1 MADSTRASKLRS
13 LRREAAMKALFPRQR
28 ICRQREKSGQKDS
41 LPFLVLLLCAGIG
54 TNINIDGGGAHRESV
69 CSG

>member
-1 MADSTRASKLRS
+1 
-13 LRREAAMKALFPRQR
+13 MKALFPRQR